1 MVALS
6 IIHGNQWNESLFFI
20 RHNQTYYILYIYLG
34 GLSSKRC
41 ATFHPNS
48 CWKLGTCSKAS
59 ELDLADTLLHLLCR
73 RGGAR
78 CNDGPSKRFRGWKRR
93 AWCSKENIY
102 IYIYVFFVTFQA
114 LRCVLHF
121 GGTSRRFHQNPPTNP
136 LVRLDDERLNLSQG
150 GFSTESSEHKTHH
163 KKWQK
168 KPQKQSWTTN
178 KTPKTPK
185 KTIQFLEKTTNIPP
199 VNVVLFQ
206 TSSLLFYPKKRKKP
220 TFPTVFWCH
229 RALAHD
235 VWLQRPGWIKP

>member
-1 MVALS
+1 MEINETNLYFSLDTTKHTIYCTS
-6 IIHGNQWNESLFFI
+6 IWGAFLPNGVPPSTQTVVGNWGHVLRPANWTLLT
-20 RHNQTYYILYIYLG
+20 HYYIYFAAEAGPGVTTALLSVLG
-34 GLSSKRC
+34 DG
-41 ATFHPNS
+41 
-48 CWKLGTCSKAS
+48 
-59 ELDLADTLLHLLCR
+59 
-73 RGGAR
+73 RGGH
-78 CNDGPSKRFRGWKRR
+78 DVQRR
-93 AWCSKENIY
+93 IY

-206 TSSLLFYPKKRKKP
+206 TSSLLFCVTGLWLTTFGFSDLDGSSRILWSFSPWVGLDYP
-220 TFPTVFWCH
+220 
-229 RALAHD
+229 
-235 VWLQRPGWIKP
+235 